1 MTRTLFLAVAL
12 VLSGGAATVA
22 QWPPRPFLPPL
33 PAPPTADIQGYWYFR
48 GDPGRPCTIEARNGR
63 RGARLVLVNENG
75 TEADGRLL
83 WDGRTVVV
91 PGWNTRGE
99 YRGNAIVW
107 QNGDFWAR

>member
-1 MTRTLFLAVAL
+1 MTRTLLLAVAAL
-12 VLSGGAATVA
+12 FGGATMTDA
-22 QWPPRPFLPPL
+22 QPPFPRQPFPL
-33 PAPPTADIQGYWYFR
+33 PQQPTADIQGYWYFR
-48 GDPGRPCTIEARNGR
+48 GDPSRPCTIEARNGR
-63 RGARLVLVNENG
+63 RGTRLVLVNENG

-83 WDGRTVVV
+83 WDGRTFVV